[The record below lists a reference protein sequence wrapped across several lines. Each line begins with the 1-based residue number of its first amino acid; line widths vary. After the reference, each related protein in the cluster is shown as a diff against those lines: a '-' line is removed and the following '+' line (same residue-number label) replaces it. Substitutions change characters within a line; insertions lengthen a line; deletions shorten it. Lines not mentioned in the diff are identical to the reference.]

1 MTLNKTVGVLLVLGL
16 CACSQKPAAEQKVA
30 TLVVLD
36 ALIQTMNPAQPQA
49 KALAVLDG
57 KVVYVG
63 DEQGAQAWIGKDTRV
78 IRAKGA
84 TVLPG
89 LIDSH
94 IHLME
99 GALSLDS
106 CTAQDAQ
113 LTLDKLEPI
122 IRECVAKTAGDGWV
136 IVESVNGA
144 GFKADR
150 RALDAIVAERP
161 LLLWGADGHS
171 GWVNSAGLRAA
182 GIDRNTKDPAGG
194 RIERDRK
201 GEPTGFL
208 VDNALEEL
216 TGKLPKATEEKRQ
229 ELLLRAL
236 HDLKAVG
243 VTSFLEANTSEQTID
258 TYIALVQ
265 KNQFHR
271 KVTFALGS
279 EGEATDEEFARLKAL
294 RHKAEAFPPMRAN
307 LIKLF
312 EDGVMEYPSQTA
324 AMLEPYLENGKPG
337 KNLGPIYH
345 EKEPLTAFVTLAAK
359 QGFGVHIHVIGD
371 RAARVALDAFEA
383 ARAQGSKESY
393 SLTHLELVDPQDL
406 PRFKQLD
413 VIASM
418 QLQWGQPDN
427 YAVEAVLPY
436 IGPERQG
443 RLYPAKSLL
452 DAGATLAGASDW
464 SVSTFNP
471 FEAIAI
477 AMSRKSIKE
486 PQREPLAPDQAVS
499 LQQMLVAY
507 TMNAARIMGRENVVG
522 SLETGK
528 DADFIVLDRTYT
540 DSTSSSDVL
549 ATKVVY
555 TFIDGAQQSGP
566 GGESS

>member
-1 MTLNKTVGVLLVLGL
+1 MNHNMKLGVLVAIGL
-16 CACSQKPAAEQKVA
+16 AGCSKAPEHA
-30 TLVVLD
+30 TANLVVLD
-36 ALIQTMNPAQPQA
+36 AAIQTMNPTQPQA
-49 KALAVLDG
+49 TALAVVDG
-57 KVVYVG
+57 RIAYVG
-63 DEQGAQAWIGKDTRV
+63 DEQGAQPWIGKDTRV
-78 IRAKGA
+78 LRAKQA

-106 CTAQDAQ
+106 CTAADAQ
-113 LTLDKLEPI
+113 LTIEGLEPI
-122 IRECVAKTAGDGWV
+122 IRDCVANNPGDGWV

-150 RALDAIVAERP
+150 RALDAIVADRP
-161 LLLWGADGHS
+161 VLLWGADGHS
-171 GWVNSAGLRAA
+171 GWTNSAGLRVG

-194 RIERDRK
+194 KIERDRK

-208 VDNALEEL
+208 VDDALGEL
-216 TGKLPKATEEKRQ
+216 TANFPKASGEKRQ

-243 VTSFLEANTSEQTID
+243 VTTFLEANTSEPTID

-279 EGEATDEEFARLKAL
+279 EGAATDEEFARLKAL
-294 RHKAEAFPPMRAN
+294 RQKAEAFPPMRAN

-337 KNLGPIYH
+337 KNLGPLYH
-345 EKEPLTAFVTLAAK
+345 EKEPLTAFVERAAK
-359 QGFGVHIHVIGD
+359 EGFGMHIHVIGD
-371 RAARVALDAFEA
+371 RAARVALDAFDA
-383 ARAQGSKESY
+383 ARKQGSKESY

-413 VIASM
+413 VVASM

-427 YAVEAVLPY
+427 YSVDAVLPY

-477 AMSRKSIKE
+477 AMSRKSVKE

-499 LQQMLVAY
+499 LQQMLTAY
-507 TMNAARIMGRENVVG
+507 TLNAARMMGREQAVG
-522 SLETGK
+522 SLEPGK

-540 DSTSSSDVL
+540 DSTPSSDVF

-555 TFIDGAQQSGP
+555 TFIDGAQQIGP
-566 GGESS
+566 AGETS

>member
-1 MTLNKTVGVLLVLGL
+1 MNHNMKLGVLVAIGL
-16 CACSQKPAAEQKVA
+16 AGCSKAPEHA
-30 TLVVLD
+30 TANLVVLD
-36 ALIQTMNPAQPQA
+36 AAIQTMNPTQPQA
-49 KALAVLDG
+49 TALAVVDG
-57 KVVYVG
+57 KIAYVG
-63 DEQGAQAWIGKDTRV
+63 DEQGAQPWIGKDTRV
-78 IRAKGA
+78 LRAKQA

-106 CTAQDAQ
+106 CTAADAQ
-113 LTLDKLEPI
+113 LTIEGLEPI
-122 IRECVAKTAGDGWV
+122 IRDCVANNPGDGWV

-150 RALDAIVAERP
+150 RALDAIVADRP
-161 LLLWGADGHS
+161 VLLWGADGHS
-171 GWVNSAGLRAA
+171 GWTNSAGLRVG

-194 RIERDRK
+194 KIERDRK

-208 VDNALEEL
+208 VDDALGEL
-216 TGKLPKATEEKRQ
+216 TANFPKASGEKRQ

-243 VTSFLEANTSEQTID
+243 VTTFLEANTSEPTID

-279 EGEATDEEFARLKAL
+279 EGAATDEEFARLKAL
-294 RHKAEAFPPMRAN
+294 RQKAEAFPPMRAN

-337 KNLGPIYH
+337 KNLGPLYH
-345 EKEPLTAFVTLAAK
+345 EKEPLAAFVERAAK
-359 QGFGVHIHVIGD
+359 EGFGMHIHVIGD
-371 RAARVALDAFEA
+371 RAARVALDAFDA
-383 ARAQGSKESY
+383 ARKQGSKESY

-413 VIASM
+413 VVASM

-427 YAVEAVLPY
+427 YSVDAVLPY

-477 AMSRKSIKE
+477 AMSRKSVKE

-499 LQQMLVAY
+499 LQQMLTAY
-507 TMNAARIMGRENVVG
+507 TLNAARMMGREQAVG
-522 SLETGK
+522 SLEPGK

-540 DSTSSSDVL
+540 DSTPSSDVF

-555 TFIDGAQQSGP
+555 TFIDGAQQIGP
-566 GGESS
+566 AGETS

>member
-1 MTLNKTVGVLLVLGL
+1 MNHNMKLGVLVAIGL
-16 CACSQKPAAEQKVA
+16 AGCSKAPEHA
-30 TLVVLD
+30 TANLVVLD
-36 ALIQTMNPAQPQA
+36 AAIQTMNPTQPQA
-49 KALAVLDG
+49 TALAVVDG
-57 KVVYVG
+57 KIAYVG
-63 DEQGAQAWIGKDTRV
+63 DEQGAQPWIGKDTRV
-78 IRAKGA
+78 LRAKQA

-106 CTAQDAQ
+106 CTAADAQ
-113 LTLDKLEPI
+113 LTIEGLEPI
-122 IRECVAKTAGDGWV
+122 IRDCVAKNPGDGWV

-150 RALDAIVAERP
+150 RALDAIVADRP
-161 LLLWGADGHS
+161 VLLWGADGHS
-171 GWVNSAGLRAA
+171 GWTNSAGLRVG
-182 GIDRNTKDPAGG
+182 GIDRNTKDPTGG
-194 RIERDRK
+194 KIERDRK

-208 VDNALEEL
+208 VDDALGEL
-216 TGKLPKATEEKRQ
+216 TANFPKASGEKRQ

-243 VTSFLEANTSEQTID
+243 VTTFLEANTSEPTID

-279 EGEATDEEFARLKAL
+279 EGAATDEEFARLKAL
-294 RHKAEAFPPMRAN
+294 RQKAEAFPPMRAN

-337 KNLGPIYH
+337 KNLGPLYH
-345 EKEPLTAFVTLAAK
+345 EKEPLTAFVERAAK
-359 QGFGVHIHVIGD
+359 EGFGMHIHVIGD
-371 RAARVALDAFEA
+371 RAARVALDAFDA
-383 ARAQGSKESY
+383 ARKQGSKESY

-413 VIASM
+413 VVASM

-427 YAVEAVLPY
+427 YSVDAVLPY

-477 AMSRKSIKE
+477 AMSRKSVKE

-499 LQQMLVAY
+499 LQQMLTAY
-507 TMNAARIMGRENVVG
+507 TLNAARMMGREQAVG
-522 SLETGK
+522 SLEPGK

-540 DSTSSSDVL
+540 DSTPSSDVF

-555 TFIDGAQQSGP
+555 TFIDGAQQIGP
-566 GGESS
+566 AGETS

>member
-1 MTLNKTVGVLLVLGL
+1 MNHNMKLGVLVAIGL
-16 CACSQKPAAEQKVA
+16 AGCSKAPEHA
-30 TLVVLD
+30 TANLVVLD
-36 ALIQTMNPAQPQA
+36 AAIQTMNPTQPQA
-49 KALAVLDG
+49 TALAVVGG
-57 KVVYVG
+57 KIAYVG
-63 DEQGAQAWIGKDTRV
+63 DEQGAQPWIGKDTRV
-78 IRAKGA
+78 LRAKQA

-106 CTAQDAQ
+106 CTAADAQ
-113 LTLDKLEPI
+113 LTIEGLEPI
-122 IRECVAKTAGDGWV
+122 IRDCVANNPGDGWV

-150 RALDAIVAERP
+150 RALDAIVADRP
-161 LLLWGADGHS
+161 VLLWGADGHS
-171 GWVNSAGLRAA
+171 GWTNSAGLRVG

-194 RIERDRK
+194 KIERDRK

-208 VDNALEEL
+208 VDDALGEL
-216 TGKLPKATEEKRQ
+216 TANFPKASGEKRQ

-243 VTSFLEANTSEQTID
+243 VTTFLEANTSEPTID

-279 EGEATDEEFARLKAL
+279 EGAATDEEFARLKAL
-294 RHKAEAFPPMRAN
+294 RQKAEAFPPMRAN

-337 KNLGPIYH
+337 KNLGPLYH
-345 EKEPLTAFVTLAAK
+345 EKEPLTAFVERAAK
-359 QGFGVHIHVIGD
+359 EGFGMHIHVIGD
-371 RAARVALDAFEA
+371 RAARVALDAFDA
-383 ARAQGSKESY
+383 ARKQGSKESY

-413 VIASM
+413 VVASM

-427 YAVEAVLPY
+427 YSVDAVLPY

-477 AMSRKSIKE
+477 AMSRKSVKE

-499 LQQMLVAY
+499 LQQMLTAY
-507 TMNAARIMGRENVVG
+507 TLNAARMMGREQAVG
-522 SLETGK
+522 SLEPGK

-540 DSTSSSDVL
+540 DSTPSSDVF

-555 TFIDGAQQSGP
+555 TFIDGAQQIGP
-566 GGESS
+566 AGETS

>member
-1 MTLNKTVGVLLVLGL
+1 MTFKNNLCVLAVIALA
-16 CACSQKPAAEQKVA
+16 ACSKAPEHPAAN
-30 TLVVLD
+30 LVVLD
-36 ALIQTMNPAQPQA
+36 AAIQTMNPAQPQA
-49 KALAVLDG
+49 TALAVVDG
-57 KVVYVG
+57 KIAYVG

-78 IRAKGA
+78 LRANKA
-84 TVLPG
+84 TMLPG

-99 GALSLDS
+99 GSLSLDS
-106 CTAQDAQ
+106 CSAGDAQ
-113 LTLDKLEPI
+113 LTIEGLAPI
-122 IRECVAKTAGDGWV
+122 IRDCVAKNPGDGWV
-136 IVESVNGA
+136 IVESINGA

-171 GWVNSAGLRAA
+171 GWTNSAGLRLG
-182 GIDRNTKDPAGG
+182 GIDRNTKSPAGG
-194 RIERDRK
+194 HIERDRK

-208 VDNALEEL
+208 VDNALGQL
-216 TGKLPKATEEKRQ
+216 TERLPKASEEKRQ
-229 ELLLRAL
+229 ELLLRGL
-236 HDLKAVG
+236 RDLKAVG
-243 VTSFLEANTSEQTID
+243 VTSFLEANTSEKTID
-258 TYIALVQ
+258 TYIALVE

-279 EGEATDEEFARLKAL
+279 EGAATDEEFARLKAL
-294 RHKAEAFPPMRAN
+294 RQKAESHPPMRAN

-324 AMLEPYLENGKPG
+324 GMLEPYLENGKPG

-345 EKEPLTAFVTLAAK
+345 EKEPLTAFVTRAAK
-359 QGFGVHIHVIGD
+359 EGFGMHIHVIGD

-413 VIASM
+413 VVASM

-427 YAVEAVLPY
+427 YSVDAVLPY

-452 DAGATLAGASDW
+452 DAGATIAGASDW

-477 AMSRKSIKE
+477 AMSRKSVKE
-486 PQREPLAPDQAVS
+486 PERAPLAPEQALT
-499 LQQMLVAY
+499 LQQMLAAY
-507 TMNAARIMGRENVVG
+507 TMNAARIMGREKQVG

-540 DSTSSSDVL
+540 DSTSSGDVF

-555 TFIDGAQQSGP
+555 TFIDGSEQIGP
-566 GGESS
+566 PGTTS